1 MASFRSLLSYTA
13 LLIGLISFS
22 ADLINY
28 VFTSKY
34 IQVFFDEYHLPPS
47 YLKVVQILFLVWN
60 AVNDPMMGYMQD
72 LGCCGMKWIMDRR
85 KVVLYAGPVFAASFL
100 LFWFPWSTSIG
111 WVTALHLLVSLF
123 IYDTLLTLVLSAY
136 CGLCVE
142 NSRNHED
149 RVRVIVYGEI
159 FTIIAGLLIF
169 PLETMPHTNEHYW
182 LFQTCCVVIACV
194 SAALMAYSGY
204 NLKVEKPVN
213 EHHQLEKFQEGEEN
227 SAVKLKENTWKNA
240 LQVSWQISKE
250 PRFICLVGAQFFR
263 ILRFMANENF
273 LIVFTE
279 SLLVTNG
286 FFEKNSTTLGLFY
299 ILARSCGSI
308 LFLFLWLPTNRF
320 GTQAVIQS
328 LNILSLFNVAVVLF
342 AGMDNVTAVAIFIIL
357 ENAISRCGWQGFY
370 IVVAGEVVDTDMKQ
384 NNRKSPFST
393 IIFTLKALFNKPA
406 DQLAPVLILS
416 LFLERGGY
424 PQLTVPCQN
433 LYEDNFSNST
443 ILNSTIIET
452 TSISGYPSTQECT
465 NYTHWMFLALAI
477 FPAICAIGESI
488 FVAFDQYWRQHVKG
502 KTGHLG
508 DD

>member
-1 MASFRSLLSYTA
+1 MGLLHMPTLNLVLTVVGAGFILSIQSLY
-13 LLIGLISFS
+13 
-22 ADLINY
+22 
-28 VFTSKY
+28 Y
-34 IQVFFDEYHLPPS
+34 IKVFFDEFHLPPS

-72 LGCCGMKWIMDRR
+72 LGFCGMKWIMDRR

-142 NSRNHED
+142 NSRSHED

-159 FTIIAGLLIF
+159 FTIVAGLLIY

-182 LFQTCCVVIACV
+182 LFQLCCVVIACI
-194 SAALMAYSGY
+194 SAALMAFSGY
-204 NLKVEKPVN
+204 HLKVERPIN
-213 EHHQLEKFQEGEEN
+213 EDHQLEKFQEGEV
-227 SAVKLKENTWKNA
+227 VKETKQDGWKNA
-240 LQVSWQISKE
+240 LTVSLQIAKE

-263 ILRFMANENF
+263 ILRFIANENF

-279 SLLVTNG
+279 GLLVNNG
-286 FFEKNSTTLGLFY
+286 FFEKNSGSLGLFY
-299 ILARSCGSI
+299 VLARSSGSI
-308 LFLFLWLPTNRF
+308 LFLLLWVPTNRF

-328 LNILSLFNVAVVLF
+328 LNILSIFNVIFILY
-342 AGMDNVTAVAIFIIL
+342 AGVNNITAIAIFIIL

-370 IVVAGEVVDTDMKQ
+370 IVVAGEVVDTDMKT
-384 NNRKSPFST
+384 NNRKTPFST

-406 DQLAPVLILS
+406 DQLAPVFVLS

-424 PQLTVPCQN
+424 PQLTVPCQQF
-433 LYEDNFSNST
+433 YEDNYSNST
-443 ILNSTIIET
+443 MFNSTSMEST
-452 TSISGYPSTQECT
+452 TLSGYPTVAECT
-465 NYTHWMFLALAI
+465 NYSQWMFLALAI
-477 FPAICAIGESI
+477 FPAICAIGESM
-488 FVAFDQYWRQHVKG
+488 FVAFDQYWRRHIKG

>member
-1 MASFRSLLSYTA
+1 MGSFRSLLSYTA
-13 LLIGLISFS
+13 LLIGLISFA
-22 ADLINY
+22 ADSINY
-28 VFTSKY
+28 IFTSKY

-100 LFWFPWSTSIG
+100 LFWFPWSTSVG
-111 WVTALHLLVSLF
+111 WLTALHLLVSLF

-142 NSRNHED
+142 NSRNHQD

-159 FTIIAGLLIF
+159 FTIVAGLLIY

-182 LFQTCCVVIACV
+182 LFQTCCVVVACV

-204 NLKVEKPVN
+204 HLKVERPVN
-213 EHHQLEKFQEGEEN
+213 EDHQLEKFQEGEVVVE
-227 SAVKLKENTWKNA
+227 KKEDTWKNA
-240 LQVSWQISKE
+240 LQVSWQVAKE

-279 SLLVTNG
+279 SLLVNNG
-286 FFEKNSTTLGLFY
+286 FFEKNSGTLGLFY

-308 LFLFLWLPTNRF
+308 LFLILWMPTNRF

-328 LNILSLFNVAVVLF
+328 LNILSIFNVLFVLWV
-342 AGMDNVTAVAIFIIL
+342 GMDNITAVAVFIIL

-384 NNRKSPFST
+384 NNRKTPFST

-406 DQLAPVLILS
+406 DQLAPVLVLS
-416 LFLERGGY
+416 LFLEQGGY
-424 PQLTVPCQN
+424 PQLTVPCQH

-443 ILNSTIIET
+443 LFNSTSIET
-452 TSISGYPSTQECT
+452 STYSGYPTTQQCT
-465 NYTHWMFLALAI
+465 NYNQWMFLALAI
-477 FPAICAIGESI
+477 FPAICAVGESI
-488 FVAFDQYWRQHVKG
+488 FVAFDQYWRRHVKG